1 MRMIA
6 FACALVGA
14 TLFSVSARAELK
26 SYYVSYDTRAELTS
40 GTYLGLPNPNF
51 HHLTLLDADIP
62 TYDHFHSIS
71 AMAYEGDPSAPTV
84 TLEHNQRVPSA
95 AHGAPSTWIPLSE
108 GASGSLYEGKLVSAA
123 TANRMTDL
131 TFRSVQSLEGSAPGM
146 IENTYFT
153 SSGGRW
159 SQPFPEGPTLGL
171 ELVSLSP
178 GLHVGSATD
187 LDIASTPGDV
197 IGLGDGDTLDF
208 LPVLWMDAG
217 AAPGKYAAEFKLIDT
232 TDGPNSLGDSGV
244 FGIHVEAVPEPST
257 VAIGLIGL
265 ASMALLRRRV
275 VK

>member
-14 TLFSVSARAELK
+14 TLFTVSARAELK

-40 GTYLGLPNPNF
+40 GTYLGLPNPNYN
-51 HHLTLLDADIP
+51 HISLMEAAP
-62 TYDHFHSIS
+62 TTDHFHGIS
-71 AMAYEGDPSAPTV
+71 TFAYTGDPSAPTV
-84 TLEHNQRVPSA
+84 VTIPETRIPPVS
-95 AHGAPSTWIPLSE
+95 HGAEATWIPLTE
-108 GASGSLYEGKLVSAA
+108 GASGSLYEGKLITSATDNA
-123 TANRMTDL
+123 YTDL
-131 TFRSVQSLEGSAPGM
+131 TFRSVQSLEGSAAGT

-159 SQPFPEGPTLGL
+159 SQPFPEGPSLGL

-178 GLHVGSATD
+178 GLHVGSATELNLAD
-187 LDIASTPGDV
+187 APGDV
-197 IGLGDGDTLDF
+197 IVLGDGDTLDF

-265 ASMALLRRRV
+265 ASMALLRRRA